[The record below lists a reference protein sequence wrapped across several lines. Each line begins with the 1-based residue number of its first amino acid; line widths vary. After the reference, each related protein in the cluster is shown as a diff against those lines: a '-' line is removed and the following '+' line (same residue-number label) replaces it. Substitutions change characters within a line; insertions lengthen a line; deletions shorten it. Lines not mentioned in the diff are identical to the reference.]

1 MSCHI
6 LFDHFRAV
14 SRMLRHVVSTI
25 VDQKN
30 RDLNSPR
37 GSPCQNGN
45 TIRNPIGKCLRMSLN
60 ALYTSWAKSKKRL
73 ANLNF
78 EIKCKLKL
86 FISNF
91 ITLH

>member
-37 GSPCQNGN
+37 GSPCQNGKHDQKSH
-45 TIRNPIGKCLRMSLN
+45 RKMS
-60 ALYTSWAKSKKRL
+60 AHVAECFIYVVGQVKEAFSKP
-73 ANLNF
+73 
-78 EIKCKLKL
+78 KL
-86 FISNF
+86 
-91 ITLH
+91 